1 MSNVETLANLALI
14 SRHGAGWFR
23 SAGTASAPG
32 SALVTVSGAARRPG
46 VYEIAFGTPV
56 RDVLALAGGGGEIG
70 GVQAVLAGGYFGSW
84 LPGSGAALG
93 TPAAPDA
100 LRAAGAC
107 VRRRHLPRP
116 ASRRLRAG
124 RDRTGRPLPGRA
136 ERRAVRPVPEWSPGH
151 RGRA

>member
-1 MSNVETLANLALI
+1 MLVSNVETLANLALI

-70 GVQAVLAGGYFGSW
+70 GVQAVLA
-84 LPGSGAALG
+84 AATSELAARRG
-93 TPAAPDA
+93 RARNPAAPDA
-100 LRAAGAC
+100 LLAAGASLARASSSSC
-107 VRRRHLPRP
+107 PPKAAGSPRRRGWS
-116 ASRRLRAG
+116 ATWRAG
-124 RDRTGRPLPGRA
+124 
-136 ERRAVRPVPEWSPGH
+136 RRAVRPVPEWSPGH